1 MTGDDHGVTTSDE
14 QLVLQMA
21 AGSEQA
27 LVELHRRYAPHLT
40 ALARHMLN
48 APAEADA
55 AVQAAFVKAWA
66 AAADFSPHE
75 TSAKT
80 WLITLSHRLFR
91 DVREQESAPQVAKD
105 QALFLQTG
113 DDTKDEA
120 EQNPSLPG
128 RSVTA
133 PHDLLECAFFQG
145 YTHQALAE
153 LTGQPVETVKQE
165 LRAALEQLS
174 RAARREP

>member
-1 MTGDDHGVTTSDE
+1 MTGDDYKEVASDE

-21 AGSEQA
+21 AGDEGA

-40 ALARHMLN
+40 ALARHMLR

-55 AVQAAFVKAWA
+55 VVQTAFVEAWA
-66 AAADFSPHE
+66 AAANFSPHE
-75 TSAKT
+75 TNAKT

-91 DVREQESAPQVAKD
+91 HVREQKPALRMAEDPE
-105 QALFLQTG
+105 LFLEAGNAETG
-113 DDTKDEA
+113 TPNA
-120 EQNPSLPG
+120 PG

-133 PHDLLECAFFQG
+133 PHELLGRAFFQG
-145 YTHQALAE
+145 YTDQALAE
-153 LTGQPVETVKQE
+153 LTGQPVEAIKRE

-174 RAARREP
+174 RAAGRNL